1 MAEEITRIQQGKLDV
16 NLELMGQAAQQAAF
30 ELATVATAQKN
41 QALAII
47 ADELEA
53 QEAAILA
60 ANEKDIAAARESGM
74 SDALIDRLL
83 LTKDRLV
90 GIANDVRNVIK
101 LNDPVGSEIDCRVLE
116 NGMRLSRRRVPLGV
130 IGVIYEARPNVTID
144 IAALCLKTGNASILR
159 GGRETFHSNMELVK
173 VIQSALDKAGLPA
186 ASVQYIEQPD
196 REYVS
201 QLLRLDQYVD
211 MIIPRGGAG
220 LHKMCKENS
229 TIPVIIG
236 GFGISHMFVDAS
248 ADLTRSL
255 DVVENAKVQR
265 PSACNALDTLLVHE
279 KIAEAF
285 LPRLVERMNAGK
297 VTLVA
302 DEAAFALLEGKASS
316 LRLVQDGDF
325 DTEWL
330 SYTLGIKVVAD
341 VNEAI
346 LHMREHNASHSDSIL
361 TNDLMAAERFVN
373 AAGSAAVYVNA
384 STRFTDGAQFGL
396 GAEVAVSTQKLH
408 ARGPMGLEELTSYKW
423 VGVADYLSRA

>member
-1 MAEEITRIQQGKLDV
+1 M
-16 NLELMGQAAQQAAF
+16 NLEIMGHAAQQAAF
-30 ELATVATAQKN
+30 ELATTATAVKN
-41 QALAII
+41 TALAII

-53 QEAAILA
+53 NQVAILA
-60 ANEKDIAAARESGM
+60 ANKRDIDAAVASGM
-74 SDALIDRLL
+74 SEALIDRLL
-83 LTKDRLV
+83 LNEARISA
-90 GIANDVRNVIK
+90 IANDVRNVIN
-101 LNDPVGSEIDCRVLE
+101 LNDPVGAELDSRVLE

-130 IGVIYEARPNVTID
+130 VGVIYEARPNVTID

-159 GGRETFHSNMELVK
+159 GGRETFHSNMALVE
-173 VIQSALDKAGLPA
+173 VIQAALAKAGLPA
-186 ASVQYIEQPD
+186 ASVQYIDQPD

-201 QLLRLDQYVD
+201 QLLKLDQYVD

-236 GFGISHMFVDAS
+236 GFGISHMYIDDS
-248 ADLTRSL
+248 ADLSRSL

-265 PSACNALDTLLVHE
+265 PSACNSLDTLLVNE
-279 KIAEAF
+279 QIAATF
-285 LPRLVERMNAGK
+285 LSRLVERMNKAQ
-297 VTLVA
+297 VTFVA
-302 DEAAFALLEGKASS
+302 DDAAFNLLEGKASL
-316 LRLVQDGDF
+316 LRKAEDGDF

-330 SYTLGIKVVAD
+330 SYTLGVKVVANVD
-341 VNEAI
+341 EAI
-346 LHMREHNASHSDSIL
+346 FHMRKHNASHSDSIL
-361 TNDLMAAERFVN
+361 TNNLQSAERFVN

-423 VGVADYLSRA
+423 VGIADYLSRP